1 MEYQEK
7 QTKNNQNLK
16 ESSNNSNLIS
26 SIPDSNKQN
35 KTIFEN
41 EKIMDNSIFENEKII
56 DKSNDKPEVIF
67 LKKKMDVR
75 FTNIKVIGVGG
86 GGSNAVHRLV
96 KDGIKGV
103 DYIAI
108 NTDAQALINLPDE
121 VIKVHIG
128 KNTTKGLGA
137 GSDLE
142 LGRKAAEESKD
153 EIRKLIEGADMIFI
167 AAGMGGGTGT
177 GASPIIASIAKELGI
192 LTIAIVT
199 KPFSFEGKIRKI
211 IAEEGI
217 TNLKPNVD
225 AMIVIPNDKL
235 FSIADEATT
244 LLDSF
249 KLADNVIK
257 QGVVGITEIILKPGL
272 INIDFADIQT
282 ILKDSG
288 NCWMGIG
295 IGKGENKAEDA
306 AAKAVDSPLLEVK
319 VEGAKRVLFNVIGG
333 SDLTLSEVNKAANI
347 IYQSV
352 DPDAKIIFGAT
363 IDENL
368 KNEVKVILIA
378 TDFSENTNISNMFS
392 SSKTEIFGASTIKQS
407 ISFNVDEIPPFAR
420 RRKITFTE

>member
-7 QTKNNQNLK
+7 QTKNDQNLKDSLDNQNLISTTLESTKENNK
-16 ESSNNSNLIS
+16 ESKI
-26 SIPDSNKQN
+26 
-35 KTIFEN
+35 IFEN
-41 EKIMDNSIFENEKII
+41 EKNN
-56 DKSNDKPEVIF
+56 DKSNDKSEAIF
-67 LKKKMDVR
+67 FKKKMDVR

-153 EIRKLIEGADMIFI
+153 EIKKLIEGADMIFI

-211 IAEEGI
+211 IAEEGV

-257 QGVVGITEIILKPGL
+257 QGVIGITEIILKPGL
-272 INIDFADIQT
+272 INIDFADIQA

-295 IGKGENKAEDA
+295 TGKGENKAEDA
-306 AAKAVDSPLLEVK
+306 ASKAVDSPLLEVK
-319 VEGAKRVLFNVIGG
+319 VEGAKRVLFNVMGG

-378 TDFSENTNISNMFS
+378 TDFVENLNISNMFS
-392 SSKTEIFGASTIKQS
+392 SSKNEIFGASSIKQS

-420 RRKITFTE
+420 RRKITFSE

>member
-1 MEYQEK
+1 MEYQEE
-7 QTKNNQNLK
+7 QTKNEKNLK
-16 ESSNNSNLIS
+16 ESSKNPNLIGSTPNSN
-26 SIPDSNKQN
+26 KEN
-35 KTIFEN
+35 KTIFE
-41 EKIMDNSIFENEKII
+41 DEKII
-56 DKSNDKPEVIF
+56 DKSNDKPESIF

-272 INIDFADIQT
+272 INIDFADIQS

-295 IGKGENKAEDA
+295 TAKGENKAEDA

-378 TDFSENTNISNMFS
+378 TDFSENTNISNIFS
-392 SSKTEIFGASTIKQS
+392 SSKNEIFGASSVKQS

>member
-1 MEYQEK
+1 MDYQEK
-7 QTKNNQNLK
+7 NELTKDNENLNFNNNINNNNENNNFVNLSSK
-16 ESSNNSNLIS
+16 EKKINMSNSNVS
-26 SIPDSNKQN
+26 SIDTN
-35 KTIFEN
+35 
-41 EKIMDNSIFENEKII
+41 
-56 DKSNDKPEVIF
+56 KPEIGF
-67 LKKKMDVR
+67 LKKKNEIR
-75 FTNIKVIGVGG
+75 FTNIKVVGVGG
-86 GGSNAVHRLV
+86 GGSNAVNRLV

-108 NTDAQALINLPDE
+108 NTDAQALLNLPDE

-137 GSDLE
+137 GSDIE

-153 EIRKLIEGADMIFI
+153 EIRKLIEGSDMLFI

-177 GASPIIASIAKELGI
+177 GASPIIASLAKELGI

-235 FSIADEATT
+235 FSIADEGTT

-257 QGVVGITEIILKPGL
+257 QGVIGITEIILKPGL
-272 INIDFADIQT
+272 INIDFADIQA

-295 IGKGENKAEDA
+295 VGKGENKAEDA

-333 SDLTLSEVNKAANI
+333 VDLTLSEVNKAANI

-378 TDFSENTNISNMFS
+378 TDFVETPTVSNMFS
-392 SSKTEIFGASTIKQS
+392 SSKNELFGTSSVKQS
-407 ISFNVDEIPPFAR
+407 FSFSVDEIPPFAR
-420 RRKITFTE
+420 RKKITFTE

>member
-1 MEYQEK
+1 MEYQEE
-7 QTKNNQNLK
+7 QTKNEKNLK
-16 ESSNNSNLIS
+16 ESSNNPNLIS
-26 SIPDSNKQN
+26 SSPDSNREN
-35 KTIFEN
+35 KTIFE
-41 EKIMDNSIFENEKII
+41 DEKII
-56 DKSNDKPEVIF
+56 DKSNDKPESIF

-272 INIDFADIQT
+272 INIDFADIQS

-295 IGKGENKAEDA
+295 TAKGENKAEDA

-378 TDFSENTNISNMFS
+378 TDFSENTNISNIFS
-392 SSKTEIFGASTIKQS
+392 SSKNEIFGASSVKQS

>member
-7 QTKNNQNLK
+7 QTKNDQNLKDSLDNQNLISTTLESTKENNK
-16 ESSNNSNLIS
+16 ESKI
-26 SIPDSNKQN
+26 
-35 KTIFEN
+35 IFEN
-41 EKIMDNSIFENEKII
+41 EKNN
-56 DKSNDKPEVIF
+56 DKSNDKSEAIF
-67 LKKKMDVR
+67 FKKKMDVR

-153 EIRKLIEGADMIFI
+153 EIKKLIEGADMIFI

-192 LTIAIVT
+192 LTVAIVT

-211 IAEEGI
+211 IAEEGV

-257 QGVVGITEIILKPGL
+257 QGVIGITEIILKPGL
-272 INIDFADIQT
+272 INIDFADIQA

-295 IGKGENKAEDA
+295 TGKGENKAEDA
-306 AAKAVDSPLLEVK
+306 ASKAVDSPLLEVK
-319 VEGAKRVLFNVIGG
+319 VEGAKRVLFNVMGG

-378 TDFSENTNISNMFS
+378 TDFVENLNISNMFS
-392 SSKTEIFGASTIKQS
+392 SSKNEIFGASSVKQS

-420 RRKITFTE
+420 RRKITFSE

>member
-7 QTKNNQNLK
+7 QIKNNQNLK

-41 EKIMDNSIFENEKII
+41 EKIIDNSIFENEKII

-121 VIKVHIG
+121 IIKVHIG

-392 SSKTEIFGASTIKQS
+392 SSKTEIFGASSVKQS

>member
-1 MEYQEK
+1 MDYQEK
-7 QTKNNQNLK
+7 NELTKDNENLNFNNNINNNNENNNFVNLSSK
-16 ESSNNSNLIS
+16 EKKINMSNSNVS
-26 SIPDSNKQN
+26 SIDTN
-35 KTIFEN
+35 
-41 EKIMDNSIFENEKII
+41 
-56 DKSNDKPEVIF
+56 KPEIGF
-67 LKKKMDVR
+67 LKKKNEIR
-75 FTNIKVIGVGG
+75 FTNIKVVGVGG
-86 GGSNAVHRLV
+86 GGSNAVNRLV

-108 NTDAQALINLPDE
+108 NTDAQALLNLPDE

-137 GSDLE
+137 GSDIE

-153 EIRKLIEGADMIFI
+153 EIRKLIEGSDMLFI

-177 GASPIIASIAKELGI
+177 GASPIIASLAKELGI

-235 FSIADEATT
+235 FSIADEGTT

-257 QGVVGITEIILKPGL
+257 QGVIGITEIILKPGL
-272 INIDFADIQT
+272 INIDFADIQA

-295 IGKGENKAEDA
+295 VGKGENKAEDA

-333 SDLTLSEVNKAANI
+333 VDLTLSEVNKAANI

-378 TDFSENTNISNMFS
+378 TDFVETPTVSNMFS
-392 SSKTEIFGASTIKQS
+392 SSKNELFGTSSVKQS
-407 ISFNVDEIPPFAR
+407 FSF
-420 RRKITFTE
+420 